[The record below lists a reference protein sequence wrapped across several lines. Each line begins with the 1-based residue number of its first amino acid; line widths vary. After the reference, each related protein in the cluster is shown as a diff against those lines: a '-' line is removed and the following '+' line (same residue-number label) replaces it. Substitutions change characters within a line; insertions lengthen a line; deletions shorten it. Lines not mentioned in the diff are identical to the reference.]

1 MTEPEDHMENPAEP
15 GNERLVALTA
25 LPGSWLKRAGS
36 GICVAFPLTA
46 VAGVQVRGR
55 PAPGQVIEQ
64 DGRAA

>member
-1 MTEPEDHMENPAEP
+1 MMRLGDHRGTPAEP

-25 LPGSWLKRAGS
+25 RPGSWLNWAGF
-36 GICVAFPLTA
+36 GISVAFPLTV
-46 VAGVQVRGR
+46 VAGVQVCGR

>member
-1 MTEPEDHMENPAEP
+1 M
-15 GNERLVALTA
+15 ALTA
-25 LPGSWLKRAGS
+25 LPGSWLNRAGF
-36 GICVAFPLTA
+36 GISVAFPLTV